1 MSLFPHTK
9 SAEDISERDAG
20 HLLAACRL
28 PTYDEKTGQKNNVPD
43 PVAKFYWQVKQHFDR
58 VGGTTMQPDTY
69 AVIAALGYAL
79 AGTAVE
85 EPAATVEKEEESPA
99 ANVAQ
104 LFHSKQLAHGDP
116 VLVNWRE
123 EWKEARILGASNNRR
138 QVTVQIVGDSE
149 ERKVPT
155 STVKPHEAAMV

>member
-1 MSLFPHTK
+1 MSLFPDKPADEIH
-9 SAEDISERDAG
+9 ERDAG

-28 PTYDEKTGQKNNVPD
+28 PSYDEKGEKNFVPE

-69 AVIAALGYAL
+69 AVIAALGYAIA
-79 AGTAVE
+79 AGSVS
-85 EPAATVEKEEESPA
+85 EPEAAVEKEDDKPA

-123 EWKEARILGASNNRR
+123 EWKEARILGASMNRK
-138 QVTVQIVGDSE
+138 QVTVQINGDSE